1 VVGAYPAG
9 KPYDE
14 CHPNKGDHDRAL
26 RAIAK
31 TSAPRTDPVYGAK
44 GPLKQLWR

>member
-1 VVGAYPAG
+1 
-9 KPYDE
+9 
-14 CHPNKGDHDRAL
+14 L

-31 TSAPRTDPVYGAK
+31 TPAPRTDPVYGAK